1 MKKNKLAIAAL
12 IALWAAILTI
22 IGCTTK
28 NPAYTPPPP
37 GQTTTVPQ
45 YIPDPRIASLSNTV
59 AQVAQGVSPVN
70 PYAGLTD
77 YAVKG
82 VFGLAGLIAGA
93 VAGVKNR
100 NAVINTMAAGVIK
113 AGAAQPVLDHASNT
127 GNFAAVAD
135 AINAQ
140 TGANQTPTGAP
151 KT

>member
-1 MKKNKLAIAAL
+1 MKKLL
-12 IALWAAILTI
+12 MPTLFLLLLTS
-22 IGCTTK
+22 CTTK

-37 GQTTTVPQ
+37 GQTSSVPQ
-45 YIPDPRIASLSNTV
+45 YIPDPRIASISNTV
-59 AQVAQGVSPVN
+59 AQVAEGVAPVN

-100 NAVINTMAAGVIK
+100 NAVINAMAAGVVK

-127 GNFAAVAD
+127 GVFAAVAD
-135 AINAQ
+135 AINSQ
-140 TGANQTPTGAP
+140 TGANQTPTGLP

>member
-1 MKKNKLAIAAL
+1 MKNILPI
-12 IALWAAILTI
+12 IALLLLTS
-22 IGCTTK
+22 CTTK
-28 NPAYTPPPP
+28 NPAYVPPPP
-37 GQTTTVPQ
+37 GQTNSVPQ
-45 YIPDPRIASLSNTV
+45 YIPDPRIAAISNTV
-59 AQVAQGVSPVN
+59 AQIANGVAPAN

-82 VFGLAGLIAGA
+82 IFGLAGLIAGA

-100 NAVINTMAAGVIK
+100 NAVINAMAAGVVK

-127 GNFAAVAD
+127 GVFAAVAG

-140 TGANQTPTGAP
+140 TGANQTPTGQT